1 MRVYIVDNSNWI
13 NKARHLFWQEL
24 PRESTTPFPDAVCL
38 LVSLSKRVRAK
49 HVSATASHFCSCTFP
64 STPPH
69 LPLSDFS
76 STPSFPPSLLYPF
89 PSLLHSGVAM
99 GRGILCCLPEPIDYD
114 ADVNLFHFELHR
126 AIGKGAF
133 GKVRSPLIS
142 LSFNLGFKLGITSS
156 GPSCGTQEIKETLCS

>member
-1 MRVYIVDNSNWI
+1 MRAGSASVLRPGRLTLCSLRLCPCFPF
-13 NKARHLFWQEL
+13 ATHPPLL
-24 PRESTTPFPDAVCL
+24 P
-38 LVSLSKRVRAK
+38 
-49 HVSATASHFCSCTFP
+49 
-64 STPPH
+64 TPPH

-76 STPSFPPSLLYPF
+76 STPSFPPSLLYLF

-133 GKVRSPLIS
+133 GKVRPSLIS